1 MVEPRLLT
9 VFLQRPFSRESM
21 AVEVREDV
29 GVYSLDGYRKD
40 HISIHMK
47 RLYLMFSYVPHLIP
61 LIVSLASLPLF
72 LALQASAQSEQLP
85 DNHNVL
91 KSASEL
97 DYPPFSVV
105 KPDGTAGGF
114 SVELLNAAAAAAGFD
129 VSFKVG
135 PWSELKEEL
144 ATGALDVLPLV
155 SYSTEREKVYDFTT
169 PYLQMNGAVFVRKGN
184 TAIRE
189 LSDLRGKEVLVM
201 RGDTAHEYVMKEH
214 LTDHIIPTTSYEEAF
229 RLLAAGKHDAV
240 VVQQIVGLEIIKK
253 LGLRNIIPVQQRNI
267 STLKPMT
274 LKLAGFEQKF
284 CFAVRKGNHE
294 LQSRLNEGLTVVYL
308 NGTYNALYEKW
319 FAPLLPESNISA
331 GEVFKRLLVILVPLL
346 LIIALLG
353 IWSLK
358 RLVAQRTRVLEQEIT
373 ERKLAQELLS
383 KSESHFRTLVK
394 TIPDLIWLKDPDGVF
409 LACNPIFENFI
420 GSREADI
427 IGKTDYDFVDR
438 ELADFFIKN
447 DRRAMAAGKPTT
459 NEEWLTFANDGH
471 RALFETIKTP
481 LLDKGTIIGVLGI
494 ARDISERKRAEEERA
509 RLEAQLLRAQKLEA
523 IGVLAGGFA
532 HDFNNILSAILG
544 FTELAKQS
552 NPADQQLQEDLN
564 EIYTAGNR
572 AKELVQRI
580 LAFSRQQKYSP
591 VLLDVPEIV
600 EETLKLLRSTLPA
613 SIDMQAT
620 VDKDVGRIRAE
631 PAQLNRIIMNLCTN
645 AGQAMADHGGILSIK
660 VSETTP
666 SDDFFT
672 DHPNL
677 ARSSYIKLVFHDTGT
692 GIAPEIIGVV
702 FDPYFTTKNYG
713 DGTGLGLSVTYGI
726 IQEMGGDIT
735 IESEPGKGSIVT
747 VLLPVADRQESN
759 S

>member
-1 MVEPRLLT
+1 
-9 VFLQRPFSRESM
+9 
-21 AVEVREDV
+21 
-29 GVYSLDGYRKD
+29 
-40 HISIHMK
+40 
-47 RLYLMFSYVPHLIP
+47 
-61 LIVSLASLPLF
+61 
-72 LALQASAQSEQLP
+72 
-85 DNHNVL
+85 
-91 KSASEL
+91 
-97 DYPPFSVV
+97 
-105 KPDGTAGGF
+105 
-114 SVELLNAAAAAAGFD
+114 
-129 VSFKVG
+129 
-135 PWSELKEEL
+135 
-144 ATGALDVLPLV
+144 
-155 SYSTEREKVYDFTT
+155 
-169 PYLQMNGAVFVRKGN
+169 
-184 TAIRE
+184 
-189 LSDLRGKEVLVM
+189 
-201 RGDTAHEYVMKEH
+201 
-214 LTDHIIPTTSYEEAF
+214 
-229 RLLAAGKHDAV
+229 
-240 VVQQIVGLEIIKK
+240 
-253 LGLRNIIPVQQRNI
+253 
-267 STLKPMT
+267 MT

-308 NGTYNALYEKW
+308 NGTYNTLYEKW
-319 FAPLLPESNISA
+319 FAPLLPEPSISA

-438 ELADFFIKN
+438 QLADFFIKN

-645 AGQAMADHGGILSIK
+645 AGQAMADLGGILSIK